1 MSVTSCFWALL
12 SSQDFEFIY
21 LPEFVNQVSIG
32 YDGKTPGDILLS
44 SSLLDFI
51 HPEELA
57 LAKADLLN
65 FIRIKNLAGA
75 VTR

>member
-12 SSQDFEFIY
+12 SLENFEFIY
-21 LPEFVNQVSIG
+21 LPDFVTEVQIG
-32 YDGKTPGDILLS
+32 YGKTPGDILLS
-44 SSLLDFI
+44 RSLLQFI

-65 FIRIKNLAGA
+65 FIRIKTLAGA